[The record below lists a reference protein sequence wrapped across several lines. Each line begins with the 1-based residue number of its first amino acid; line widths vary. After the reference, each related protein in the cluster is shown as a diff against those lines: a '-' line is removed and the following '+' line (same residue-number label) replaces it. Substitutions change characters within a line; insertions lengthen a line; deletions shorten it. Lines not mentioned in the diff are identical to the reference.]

1 MESAVGAG
9 QSNDIL
15 WRSVLEVL
23 RVVKTTT
30 EKGPLVVLKVEGR
43 LVEQWVNV
51 LATECLG
58 ILEQRKQ
65 LDLDLA
71 GVSFADDSGVT
82 TLRDL
87 TARGVRIGKMSAFLE
102 ELLEGDAR

>member
-9 QSNDIL
+9 RSNDIL

-23 RVVKTTT
+23 RVLKTTT
-30 EKGPLVVLKVEGR
+30 EKGRLVVLKVEGR
-43 LVEQWVNV
+43 LVERWVNV

-65 LDLDLA
+65 LDLDLT

-82 TLRDL
+82 MLRDL
-87 TARGVRIGKMSAFLE
+87 TGRGVRIAEISPFLE